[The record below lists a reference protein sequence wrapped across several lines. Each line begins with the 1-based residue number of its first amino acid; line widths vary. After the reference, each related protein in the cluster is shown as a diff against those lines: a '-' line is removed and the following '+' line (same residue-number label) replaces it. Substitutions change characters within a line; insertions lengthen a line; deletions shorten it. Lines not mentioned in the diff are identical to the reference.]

1 MGVICLSYMWVN
13 DIIKYIICK
22 GDAMAEE
29 QKNEQPVENK
39 EAEAPKKEQK
49 PVNYKTK
56 YIILGVLIAV
66 LVVAVVLCIVFLGNP
81 GGDETTSSFMALS
94 ENIEQ
99 VTAGNS
105 GIENVTDIINNI
117 E

>member
-1 MGVICLSYMWVN
+1 
-13 DIIKYIICK
+13 
-22 GDAMAEE
+22 MAEE

-81 GGDETTSSFMALS
+81 GDENTTNSFMALS

-99 VTAGNS
+99 AVTAGNS
-105 GIENVTDIINNI
+105 GIENVSDIISNI

>member
-1 MGVICLSYMWVN
+1 
-13 DIIKYIICK
+13 
-22 GDAMAEE
+22 MAEE
-29 QKNEQPVENK
+29 LKNEQPVENK

-66 LVVAVVLCIVFLGNP
+66 LVVAVVLCIVFLGKP
-81 GGDETTSSFMALS
+81 ADESTTSSFVALS

-99 VTAGNS
+99 AANVGS
-105 GIENVTDIINNI
+105 LGIENANDIVLNI